1 MLVPKIGQGKTA
13 LEALEALVN
22 MYSKRTPRLEVIIVE
37 PLIDKTTRLQWL
49 AKLNP
54 KYDTY
59 QKFKEKFKGR
69 IK

>member
-1 MLVPKIGQGKTA
+1 MLVPKIGQGKKA
-13 LEALEALVN
+13 LEALLE
-22 MYSKRTPRLEVIIVE
+22 MYKKPTPRLEVIIVE
-37 PLIDKTTRLQWL
+37 PLIDKNVRLKWL

-59 QKFKEKFKGR
+59 QKFKENFKGR

>member
-1 MLVPKIGQGKTA
+1 MLVPKIGQGKT
-13 LEALEALVN
+13 ALEALVN
-22 MYSKRTPRLEVIIVE
+22 MYSKRTPRLEVIIIE

-59 QKFKEKFKGR
+59 QKFKEILKGEK
-69 IK
+69 I

>member
-1 MLVPKIGQGKTA
+1 MLVPKIGQGKIA
-13 LEALEALVN
+13 LEVLLDKYRKSV
-22 MYSKRTPRLEVIIVE
+22 PRLEVTIVE
-37 PLIDKTTRLQWL
+37 PLIDKNVRLQWL

>member
-1 MLVPKIGQGKTA
+1 MLVPKIGQGKIA
-13 LEALEALVN
+13 LEVLLER
-22 MYSKRTPRLEVIIVE
+22 YKKSIPRLEETIVE
-37 PLIDKTTRLQWL
+37 SLIDKNVRLQWL